1 MASNPD
7 TGPDHASDY
16 TGNGQPA
23 PSPAASHTAAD
34 LSIGGRLSQ
43 LRREH
48 RYSIR
53 GLAERAGV
61 SASLISDVE
70 RGKVEPSISTLK
82 RLADALGTTLT
93 YFFSEPTTST
103 GRVVR

>member
-1 MASNPD
+1 MPRRTNDPD
-7 TGPDHASDY
+7 TSA
-16 TGNGQPA
+16 
-23 PSPAASHTAAD
+23 
-34 LSIGGRLSQ
+34 IGIRLES

-53 GLAERAGV
+53 KLAEQAGV

-82 RLADALGTTLT
+82 RLAAALGTTLAF
-93 YFFSEPTTST
+93 FFSEPST
-103 GRVVR
+103 VAGRVVRVVPESGALVKAKQPLIEVDPL